1 MHRQARKK
9 FQTIGACVSAMIISP
24 FLAGMILKGIPAVAE
39 VAGKIAELTIGV
51 EEKSNS
57 LEITD
62 GFDET
67 AVLSEGLG
75 WDFDEF
81 DAEDEDDEQVE
92 YDNTDV
98 GEKPYPENLD
108 NPTGTVTQTTYGL
121 YSGTQFFNLDKAGQ
135 VRNSTHV
142 TNQVLLNQSRQLP
155 EFTIDL
161 NGEPQVLIMHTHTTE
176 SFEPYERDFY
186 DNSFSYRTTDPS
198 KNTVMIGEEIKKGLT
213 KAGINTIHDTTIH
226 DYPSYNGSYERS
238 EQTVKSYL
246 EQYPSIKIVLDIHRD
261 ALESNNNLIQPV
273 ANINGKK
280 AAQIMIIS
288 GCDDGTMGMPNYLQ
302 NFRLAS
308 LFQQQL
314 EQDWSGLTRPIL
326 FDYRKYNQHLTT
338 GSLLIEVGS
347 HGNTL
352 DQVKYSGELIGK
364 SLAKALLE
372 IRTQ

>member
-1 MHRQARKK
+1 MYRQARKK

-62 GFDET
+62 SFDET

-372 IRTQ
+372 IKTQ

>member
-75 WDFDEF
+75 WNFDEF
-81 DAEDEDDEQVE
+81 DAEDEADEQVE
-92 YDNTDV
+92 YNNTDV

-372 IRTQ
+372 IKTQ

>member
-314 EQDWSGLTRPIL
+314 EQDWSGLTRPVL

-372 IRTQ
+372 IKTQ

>member
-57 LEITD
+57 LEIMD

-67 AVLSEGLG
+67 AVLSEGFG

-92 YDNTDV
+92 YDSTDV

-198 KNTVMIGEEIKKGLT
+198 KNTVMIGEEIKKGLAR
-213 KAGINTIHDTTIH
+213 AGINTIHDTTIH

-372 IRTQ
+372 IKTQ

>member
-62 GFDET
+62 SFDET

-198 KNTVMIGEEIKKGLT
+198 KNTVMIGEEIKKGLA

-338 GSLLIEVGS
+338 GSLLIEIGS

-352 DQVKYSGELIGK
+352 EQVKYSGELIGK

-372 IRTQ
+372 IKTQ

>member
-81 DAEDEDDEQVE
+81 DAEDEADEQVE

-238 EQTVKSYL
+238 EQTIKSYL

-372 IRTQ
+372 IKTQ

>member
-81 DAEDEDDEQVE
+81 DAEDEADEQVE

-142 TNQVLLNQSRQLP
+142 TNQVLLIQSMQLP

-372 IRTQ
+372 IKTQ

>member
-62 GFDET
+62 GFDES

-81 DAEDEDDEQVE
+81 DAEDEADEQVE

-372 IRTQ
+372 IKTQ

>member
-1 MHRQARKK
+1 MNRHARKK
-9 FQTIGACVSAMIISP
+9 FQTIGGCVSAMIISP

-39 VAGKIAELTIGV
+39 VAGKIAEFTIGV
-51 EEKSNS
+51 EEKDNNS
-57 LEITD
+57 LAITD

-75 WDFDEF
+75 WDFNEF
-81 DAEDEDDEQVE
+81 DAEDEDEQQQIE
-92 YDNTDV
+92 YGDV

-142 TNQVLLNQSRQLP
+142 TNQVLLNQSRKLP
-155 EFTIDL
+155 EFTIDV
-161 NGEPQVLIMHTHTTE
+161 NAEPQVLIMHTHTTE

-314 EQDWSGLTRPIL
+314 EQDWNGLTRPIL

-352 DQVKYSGELIGK
+352 EQVKYSGQLIGK
-364 SLAKALLE
+364 SLAEALLT
-372 IRTQ
+372 IKTQ

>member
-198 KNTVMIGEEIKKGLT
+198 KNTVMIGEEIKKGLA

-364 SLAKALLE
+364 SLAKALLG
-372 IRTQ
+372 IKTQ

>member
-92 YDNTDV
+92 YNNTDV

-372 IRTQ
+372 IKTQ

>member
-1 MHRQARKK
+1 MNRHARKK
-9 FQTIGACVSAMIISP
+9 FQTIGGCVSAMIISP

-39 VAGKIAELTIGV
+39 VAGKIAEFTIGV
-51 EEKSNS
+51 EEKDNNS
-57 LEITD
+57 LAITD

-75 WDFDEF
+75 WDFNEF
-81 DAEDEDDEQVE
+81 DAEDEDEQQQIE
-92 YDNTDV
+92 YGDV

-142 TNQVLLNQSRQLP
+142 TNQVLLNQSRKLP
-155 EFTIDL
+155 EFTIDV
-161 NGEPQVLIMHTHTTE
+161 NAEPQVLIMHTHTTE

-352 DQVKYSGELIGK
+352 EQVKYSGELIGK
-364 SLAKALLE
+364 SLAKALLT
-372 IRTQ
+372 IKTQ

>member
-198 KNTVMIGEEIKKGLT
+198 KNTVMIGEEIKKGLA

-372 IRTQ
+372 IKTQ

>member
-155 EFTIDL
+155 KFTIDL

-372 IRTQ
+372 IKTQ

>member
-62 GFDET
+62 SFDET

-372 IRTQ
+372 IKTQ

>member
-81 DAEDEDDEQVE
+81 DAEDEADEQVE

-176 SFEPYERDFY
+176 SFEPYERNFY

-314 EQDWSGLTRPIL
+314 EQDWSGLTRPVL

-372 IRTQ
+372 IKTQ

>member
-81 DAEDEDDEQVE
+81 DAEDEADEQVE

-176 SFEPYERDFY
+176 SFEPYERNFY

-372 IRTQ
+372 IKTQ

>member
-62 GFDET
+62 SFDET

-364 SLAKALLE
+364 SLAKALLG
-372 IRTQ
+372 IKTQ

>member
-81 DAEDEDDEQVE
+81 DAEDEADEQVE
-92 YDNTDV
+92 YNNTDV

-372 IRTQ
+372 IKTQ

>member
-9 FQTIGACVSAMIISP
+9 FQTIGACVSTMIISP

-81 DAEDEDDEQVE
+81 NAEDEDDEQVE
-92 YDNTDV
+92 YNNTDV

-372 IRTQ
+372 IKTQ

>member
-81 DAEDEDDEQVE
+81 DAEDEADEQVE

-161 NGEPQVLIMHTHTTE
+161 NGELQVLILHTHTSE
-176 SFEPYERDFY
+176 SFEPYDRDFY
-186 DNSFSYRTTDPS
+186 DFSFSYRTTDPS

-372 IRTQ
+372 IKTQ

>member
-9 FQTIGACVSAMIISP
+9 FQTIGACISAMIISP

-161 NGEPQVLIMHTHTTE
+161 NREPQVLIMHTHTTE

-372 IRTQ
+372 IKTQ

>member
-62 GFDET
+62 SFDET

-176 SFEPYERDFY
+176 SFEPYERNFY

-372 IRTQ
+372 IKTQ

>member
-372 IRTQ
+372 IKTQ

>member
-364 SLAKALLE
+364 SLAKALLG
-372 IRTQ
+372 IKTQ

>member
-314 EQDWSGLTRPIL
+314 EQDWNGLTRPIL

-372 IRTQ
+372 IKTQ

>member
-81 DAEDEDDEQVE
+81 DAEDEADEQVE

-108 NPTGTVTQTTYGL
+108 TPTGTVTQTTYGL

-226 DYPSYNGSYERS
+226 DYTSYNGSYERS

-372 IRTQ
+372 IKTQ

>member
-62 GFDET
+62 SFDET

-75 WDFDEF
+75 WNFDEF

-372 IRTQ
+372 IKTQ

>member
-81 DAEDEDDEQVE
+81 DAEDEADEQVE

-364 SLAKALLE
+364 SLAKALLG
-372 IRTQ
+372 IKTQ

>member
-1 MHRQARKK
+1 MNRHARKK
-9 FQTIGACVSAMIISP
+9 FQTIGGCVSAMIISP

-39 VAGKIAELTIGV
+39 VAGKIAEFTIGV
-51 EEKSNS
+51 EEKDNNS
-57 LEITD
+57 LAITD

-75 WDFDEF
+75 WDFNEF
-81 DAEDEDDEQVE
+81 DAEDEDEQQQIE
-92 YDNTDV
+92 YGDV
-98 GEKPYPENLD
+98 GEKSYPENLD

-142 TNQVLLNQSRQLP
+142 TNQVLLNQSRKLP
-155 EFTIDL
+155 EFTIDV
-161 NGEPQVLIMHTHTTE
+161 NAEPQVLIMHTHTTE

-314 EQDWSGLTRPIL
+314 EQDWNGLTRPIL

-352 DQVKYSGELIGK
+352 EQVKYSGQLIGK
-364 SLAKALLE
+364 SLAEALLT
-372 IRTQ
+372 IKTQ

>member
-161 NGEPQVLIMHTHTTE
+161 NGEPQVLIMNTHTTE
-176 SFEPYERDFY
+176 SFEPYERNFY

-372 IRTQ
+372 IKTQ

>member
-98 GEKPYPENLD
+98 GEKPYPESLD

-372 IRTQ
+372 IKTQ

>member
-81 DAEDEDDEQVE
+81 DAEDEADEQVE

-198 KNTVMIGEEIKKGLT
+198 KNTVMIGEEIKKGLA

-364 SLAKALLE
+364 SLAKALLG
-372 IRTQ
+372 IKTQ

>member
-161 NGEPQVLIMHTHTTE
+161 NGETQVLIMHTHTTE

-372 IRTQ
+372 IKTQ

>member
-9 FQTIGACVSAMIISP
+9 FQTIGGCVSAMIISP

-62 GFDET
+62 SFDET

-75 WDFDEF
+75 WNFDEF

-98 GEKPYPENLD
+98 GEKPYPKNLD

-372 IRTQ
+372 IKTQ

>member
-81 DAEDEDDEQVE
+81 DAEDEADEQVE

-142 TNQVLLNQSRQLP
+142 TNQVLLNQSRQSP

>member
-198 KNTVMIGEEIKKGLT
+198 KNTVMIGEEIKKGLA

-238 EQTVKSYL
+238 EQTIKSYL

-364 SLAKALLE
+364 SLAKALLG
-372 IRTQ
+372 IKTQ

>member
-1 MHRQARKK
+1 M
-9 FQTIGACVSAMIISP
+9 
-24 FLAGMILKGIPAVAE
+24 
-39 VAGKIAELTIGV
+39 
-51 EEKSNS
+51 
-57 LEITD
+57 
-62 GFDET
+62 
-67 AVLSEGLG
+67 G

-81 DAEDEDDEQVE
+81 DAEDEADEQVE

-372 IRTQ
+372 IKTQ

>member
-352 DQVKYSGELIGK
+352 EQVKYSGELIGK

-372 IRTQ
+372 IKTQ